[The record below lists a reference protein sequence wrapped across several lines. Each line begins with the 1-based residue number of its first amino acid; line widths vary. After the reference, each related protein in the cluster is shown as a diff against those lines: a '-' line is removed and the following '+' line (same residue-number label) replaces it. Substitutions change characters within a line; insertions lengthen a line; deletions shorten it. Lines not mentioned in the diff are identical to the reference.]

1 MDILLTNN
9 IDVKAELELDM
20 TAVDNK
26 GNEPEERV
34 QKKSENPVGDGD
46 QSKGRRI
53 KGIKEREERRA
64 RKDAEIAAVDQ
75 MAMDILKFQPCASC
89 SELRQRLDEK
99 NSLNDDLKAS
109 IEAKKAV
116 IASREDEIK
125 KLELK
130 ATVERSS
137 HGKSYSIPYCCYSL
151 YPI

>member
-26 GNEPEERV
+26 ENEPEERV
-34 QKKSENPVGDGD
+34 QKKSENPVVDGD

-75 MAMDILKFQPCASC
+75 MAMDIFKFQPCASC
-89 SELRQRLDEK
+89 SELRQRLVERD
-99 NSLNDDLKAS
+99 SLNEDLKAS
-109 IEAKKAV
+109 IAAKKAV

-125 KLELK
+125 IG
-130 ATVERSS
+130 VESNS
-137 HGKSYSIPYCCYSL
+137 
-151 YPI
+151 